1 MARRKEPDRDLRFD
15 PEVRK
20 GTTETI
26 VLAVLADPAHEAGL
40 HGYGLI
46 VKIRELS
53 EDRFILNEGALYP
66 LLHRLERE
74 KKLRS
79 RTSTVRGRQRK
90 TYALTDAGRIALAEQ
105 HASWST
111 YVAFM
116 KRVLT
121 RSRAST

>member
-1 MARRKEPDRDLRFD
+1 MASETEPHSDSRFD
-15 PEVRK
+15 PEIRK

-26 VLAVLADPAHEAGL
+26 VLAVLADPANEAGL

-53 EDRFILNEGALYP
+53 EDRFLLNEGALYP

-90 TYALTDAGRIALAEQ
+90 TYGLTDTGRMALAEQ
-105 HASWST
+105 RASWNT

-121 RSRAST
+121 RTRAST